1 MKMVKR
7 YSKIHFVGIGGIGMS
22 GIAELLLNL
31 GYRVS
36 GSDLAESDI
45 TRRLASLGARIH
57 KGHSMNN
64 LQDADVVVYS
74 SAIRPDNP
82 EILAAREKGIPVI
95 RRAEM
100 LAELMRLKYGIA
112 VAGAH
117 GKTTTT
123 SMIAAVLAQAGLDP
137 TAVVGGKLQGLGG
150 GAKLG
155 QGEYLVAEADESDG
169 SFLRLSPTV
178 AVVTNIDREHLD
190 HYRDLAHI
198 QDTFLEFI
206 NRIPF
211 YGVAVLCLDD
221 PHIPSLLPKIEKRVL
236 TYGMNP
242 QADVQAHE
250 LRFCGTNS
258 AFSVSIHRKKLG
270 DLFVPLPGLHN
281 VLNALAATGVAL
293 ELEVDF
299 SKIQEALKGFQG
311 VQRRFQV
318 KATIDNITVVDDYGH
333 HPSEIR
339 ATLQAAKSS
348 WGKRLLVIFQPHRY
362 TRTIHLYNDFL
373 TAFHE
378 ADTLFVMDIYGAG
391 EDPDPQVS
399 GQGLC
404 RSIRQAG
411 HRDAHYVQT
420 TAELV
425 EEVMK
430 RLMPGDVVLTLGA
443 GDVWKVGDELI
454 RRLEHGNRPGEAGD

>member
-1 MKMVKR
+1 MVKR
-7 YSKIHFVGIGGIGMS
+7 YRRIHFVGIGGIGMS

-31 GYRVS
+31 GYGVS
-36 GSDLAESDI
+36 GSDLADSET
-45 TRRLASLGARIH
+45 TRRLAQLGARVYR
-57 KGHSMNN
+57 GHSAQNIG
-64 LQDADVVVYS
+64 DADVVVYS
-74 SAIRPDNP
+74 SAVRPDNP
-82 EILAAREKGIPVI
+82 EILGARERGIPVI

-123 SMIAAVLAQAGLDP
+123 SMIATVLAHAGLDP

-198 QDTFLEFI
+198 QETFLEFI

-221 PHIPSLLPKIEKRVL
+221 PHIPSLLPRIEKRVL
-236 TYGMNP
+236 TYGLNP
-242 QADVQAHE
+242 QADIQASDI
-250 LRFCGTNS
+250 RICGTNS
-258 AFSVSIHRKKLG
+258 IFSVSLHRSKLG
-270 DLFVPLPGLHN
+270 DLFLPLPGLHN
-281 VLNALAATGVAL
+281 VLNALAAAGVGL
-293 ELEVDF
+293 ELEVPF
-299 SKIQEALKGFQG
+299 PKIQEALKGFAG

-318 KATIDNITVVDDYGH
+318 KATIDDITVVDDYGH

-339 ATLQAAKSS
+339 ATLKAAKSS

-362 TRTIHLYNDFL
+362 SRTHHLYEDFL

-378 ADTLFVMDIYGAG
+378 ADTVFVMDIYGAG
-391 EDPDPQVS
+391 EDPIPEVS
-399 GQGLC
+399 GQALC

-411 HRDAHYVQT
+411 HRDVHYVGT
-420 TAELV
+420 RGDLV

-430 RLMPGDVVLTLGA
+430 KLVPGDVVLTLGA
-443 GDVWKVGDELI
+443 GDVWKVGEELI
-454 RRLEHGNRPGEAGD
+454 ERLEQGDWPTEAKA

>member
-1 MKMVKR
+1 VSMVKR
-7 YSKIHFVGIGGIGMS
+7 YRRIHFVGIGGIGMS

-31 GYRVS
+31 GYGVS
-36 GSDLAESDI
+36 GSDLADSET
-45 TRRLASLGARIH
+45 TRRLAQLGARVH
-57 KGHSMNN
+57 RGHSAQNIG
-64 LQDADVVVYS
+64 DADVVVYS
-74 SAIRPDNP
+74 SAVRPDNP
-82 EILAAREKGIPVI
+82 ELLGARERGIPVI

-123 SMIAAVLAQAGLDP
+123 SMIATVLAHAGLDP

-178 AVVTNIDREHLD
+178 AVVTNIDKEHLD

-198 QDTFLEFI
+198 QETFLEFI

-221 PHIPSLLPKIEKRVL
+221 PHIPALLPRIEKRVL
-236 TYGMNP
+236 TYGLNP
-242 QADVQAHE
+242 QADIQASDI
-250 LRFCGTNS
+250 RFGGTS
-258 AFSVSIHRKKLG
+258 CVFCLSLHRSRLG
-270 DLFVPLPGLHN
+270 DVFLPLPGLHN
-281 VLNALAATGVAL
+281 VLNALAAAGVGL
-293 ELEVDF
+293 ELEVPF
-299 SKIQEALKGFQG
+299 PKIQEALKGFAG

-318 KATIDNITVVDDYGH
+318 KATIDDITVVDDYAH

-339 ATLQAAKSS
+339 ATLKAAKSS

-362 TRTIHLYNDFL
+362 SRTQHLYEDFL

-391 EDPDPQVS
+391 EDPIPEVS
-399 GQGLC
+399 GQALC
-404 RSIRQAG
+404 KSIRQAG
-411 HRDAHYVQT
+411 HRDVHYVGRRGD
-420 TAELV
+420 LV
-425 EEVMK
+425 QEVMK
-430 RLMPGDVVLTLGA
+430 RLVAGDVVLTLGA
-443 GDVWKVGDELI
+443 GDVWKVGEELI
-454 RRLEHGNRPGEAGD
+454 ERLEQGDWPTEAKA

>member
-1 MKMVKR
+1 VSMVKR
-7 YSKIHFVGIGGIGMS
+7 YRRIHFVGIGGIGMS

-31 GYRVS
+31 GYGVS
-36 GSDLAESDI
+36 GSDLAESDV
-45 TRRLASLGARIH
+45 TRRLESLGARVH
-57 KGHSMNN
+57 RGHGPENVGE
-64 LQDADVVVYS
+64 ADVVVYS
-74 SAIRPDNP
+74 SAVRTDNP
-82 EILAAREKGIPVI
+82 EIVAARERGIPVI

-123 SMIAAVLAQAGLDP
+123 SMIAAVLAHAGLDP

-155 QGEYLVAEADESDG
+155 QGDYLVAEADESDG

-190 HYRDLAHI
+190 HYRDLVHI
-198 QDTFLEFI
+198 QETFLEFI

-221 PHIPSLLPKIEKRVL
+221 PHLPALLPRIEKRVL
-236 TYGMNP
+236 TYGLNP
-242 QADVQAHE
+242 QADIQAAE
-250 LRFCGTNS
+250 IRPNGTS
-258 AFSVSIHRKKLG
+258 CVFTVSLHRTKLG
-270 DLFVPLPGLHN
+270 EVCLPLPGLHN

-293 ELEVDF
+293 ELDVPF
-299 SKIQEALKGFQG
+299 LKVQEALGSFAG
-311 VQRRFQV
+311 VHRRFQV
-318 KATIDNITVVDDYGH
+318 KAIIDEITVVDDYGH

-348 WGKRLLVIFQPHRY
+348 WGRRLLVIFQPHRY
-362 TRTIHLYNDFL
+362 TRTHHLYEDFL

-391 EDPDPQVS
+391 EDPIPEVS
-399 GQGLC
+399 GQALC
-404 RSIRQAG
+404 RGIRQAG
-411 HRDAHYVQT
+411 HRDAHYVRDR
-420 TAELV
+420 EHLV
-425 EEVMK
+425 EEVMR
-430 RLMPGDVVLTLGA
+430 RLAPGDVVLTLGA
-443 GDVWKVGDELI
+443 GDVWKLGEELI
-454 RRLEHGNRPGEAGD
+454 ERLEHGDRPREAMG

>member
-1 MKMVKR
+1 MVKR
-7 YSKIHFVGIGGIGMS
+7 YRRIHFVGIGGIGMS

-31 GYRVS
+31 GYGVS
-36 GSDLAESDI
+36 GSDLADSET
-45 TRRLASLGARIH
+45 TRRLAQLGARVH
-57 KGHSMNN
+57 RGHSAQNIG
-64 LQDADVVVYS
+64 DADVVVYS
-74 SAIRPDNP
+74 SAVRPDNP
-82 EILAAREKGIPVI
+82 ELLGARERGIPVI

-123 SMIAAVLAQAGLDP
+123 SMIATVLAHAGLDP

-178 AVVTNIDREHLD
+178 AVVTNIDKEHLD
-190 HYRDLAHI
+190 HYRNLAHI
-198 QDTFLEFI
+198 QETFLEFI

-221 PHIPSLLPKIEKRVL
+221 PHIPSLLPRIEKRVL
-236 TYGMNP
+236 TYGLNP
-242 QADVQAHE
+242 QADIQASDI
-250 LRFCGTNS
+250 RVRGTSCVFC
-258 AFSVSIHRKKLG
+258 VSLHRSRLG
-270 DLFVPLPGLHN
+270 DVFLPLPGLHN
-281 VLNALAATGVAL
+281 VLNALAAAGVGL
-293 ELEVDF
+293 ELEVPF
-299 SKIQEALKGFQG
+299 PKIQEALKGFAG

-318 KATIDNITVVDDYGH
+318 KATIEDITVVDDYGH

-339 ATLQAAKSS
+339 ATLKAAKSS

-362 TRTIHLYNDFL
+362 SRTQHLYEDFL

-391 EDPDPQVS
+391 EDPIPEVS
-399 GQGLC
+399 GQALC
-404 RSIRQAG
+404 KSIRQAG
-411 HRDAHYVQT
+411 HRDVHYVGRR
-420 TAELV
+420 EDLV
-425 EEVMK
+425 QEVMK
-430 RLMPGDVVLTLGA
+430 RLVPGDVVLTLGA
-443 GDVWKVGDELI
+443 GDVWKVGEELI
-454 RRLEHGNRPGEAGD
+454 ERLEQGDWPTEAKA

>member
-1 MKMVKR
+1 MVRR
-7 YSKIHFVGIGGIGMS
+7 YRRIHFVGIGGIGMS

-31 GYRVS
+31 GYGVS
-36 GSDLAESDI
+36 GSDLADSDI
-45 TRRLASLGARIH
+45 TRRLESLGARVH
-57 KGHSMNN
+57 RGHAPEHVG
-64 LQDADVVVYS
+64 DADVVVYS
-74 SAIRPDNP
+74 SAVRSDNP
-82 EILAAREKGIPVI
+82 EIRAAKERGIPVI

-123 SMIAAVLAQAGLDP
+123 SMIAAVLAHAGLDP
-137 TAVVGGKLQGLGG
+137 TAVVGGKIQGLGG

-169 SFLRLSPTV
+169 SFLRLWPTV

-190 HYRDLAHI
+190 HYRDLVHI
-198 QDTFLEFI
+198 QETFLEFI

-221 PHIPSLLPKIEKRVL
+221 PHIPALLPRIEKRIL
-236 TYGMNP
+236 TYGLNP
-242 QADVQAHE
+242 QADIQAHE
-250 LRFCGTNS
+250 IRLQGTTS
-258 AFSVSIHRKKLG
+258 CFSVCLHRTSLG
-270 DLFVPLPGLHN
+270 ELRLPLPGLHN

-293 ELEVDF
+293 ELDVSF
-299 SKIQEALKGFQG
+299 THIQEGLSSFGG

-318 KATIDNITVVDDYGH
+318 KGMIDEITVVDDYGH

-339 ATLQAAKSS
+339 ATLQAAKLG
-348 WGKRLLVIFQPHRY
+348 WGKRLLVVFQPHRY
-362 TRTIHLYNDFL
+362 TRTLHLYQDFL

-391 EDPDPQVS
+391 EEPIEGVS
-399 GQGLC
+399 GEGLC

-411 HRDAHYVQT
+411 HRDAHYVRDRKQ
-420 TAELV
+420 LV
-425 EEVMK
+425 EQVMR
-430 RLMPGDVVLTLGA
+430 RLVPGDVVVTLGA
-443 GDVWKVGDELI
+443 GDVWKVGEELI
-454 RRLEHGNRPGEAGD
+454 ERLEHGDWPTEALE

>member
-1 MKMVKR
+1 MVKR
-7 YSKIHFVGIGGIGMS
+7 YRKIHFVGIGGIGMS

-31 GYRVS
+31 GYGVS
-36 GSDLAESDI
+36 GSDLAESET
-45 TRRLASLGARIH
+45 TRRLASLGARVH
-57 KGHSMNN
+57 RGHSTENVG
-64 LQDADVVVYS
+64 DADVVVYS
-74 SAIRPDNP
+74 SAVRPDNP
-82 EILAAREKGIPVI
+82 ELLAARERGIPVI

-123 SMIAAVLAQAGLDP
+123 SMIAAVLAHAGLDP

-169 SFLRLSPTV
+169 SFLRLSPAV
-178 AVVTNIDREHLD
+178 AVVTNLDREHLD

-198 QDTFLEFI
+198 QETFLEFI

-221 PHIPSLLPKIEKRVL
+221 PHIPSLLPRVEKRVL

-242 QADVQAHE
+242 QADVQATE
-250 LRFCGTNS
+250 LRPCGTS
-258 AFSVSIHRKKLG
+258 CVFSVCFHRSKLG
-270 DLFVPLPGLHN
+270 DLFLPLPGQHN
-281 VLNALAATGVAL
+281 VLNALAAAGVAL
-293 ELEVDF
+293 ELEVPF
-299 SKIQEALKGFQG
+299 SKVQEALRVFPG

-318 KATIDNITVVDDYGH
+318 KAIIDDITVVDDYGH

-348 WGKRLLVIFQPHRY
+348 WGRRLLVIFQPHRY
-362 TRTIHLYNDFL
+362 TRTLHLYEDFL
-373 TAFHE
+373 TAFQE
-378 ADTLFVMDIYGAG
+378 ADTLFVMDVYGAG
-391 EDPDPQVS
+391 EEPIPEVN

-404 RSIRQAG
+404 KSIRQAG
-411 HRDAHYVQT
+411 HRDAHYVGSRTQ
-420 TAELV
+420 LV

-430 RLMPGDVVLTLGA
+430 RLVPGDVVLTLGA
-443 GDVWKVGDELI
+443 GDVWKLGEELI
-454 RRLEHGNRPGEAGD
+454 ERLEQGDWPTEAKA

>member
-1 MKMVKR
+1 MVKR
-7 YSKIHFVGIGGIGMS
+7 YRRIHFVGIGGIGMS

-31 GYRVS
+31 GYGVS
-36 GSDLAESDI
+36 GSDLAESETI
-45 TRRLASLGARIH
+45 RRLEALGARVYR
-57 KGHSMNN
+57 GHSAQNVG
-64 LQDADVVVYS
+64 DADVVVYS
-74 SAIRPDNP
+74 SAVRPDNP
-82 EILAAREKGIPVI
+82 EIVGARERGIPVI

-123 SMIAAVLAQAGLDP
+123 SMIATVLAHAGLDP

-178 AVVTNIDREHLD
+178 AVVTNIDKEHLD

-198 QDTFLEFI
+198 QETFLEFI

-221 PHIPSLLPKIEKRVL
+221 PHIPSLLPRIEKRVI
-236 TYGMNP
+236 TYGLNP
-242 QADVQAHE
+242 QADIQADE
-250 LRFCGTNS
+250 IKFCGTS
-258 AFSVSIHRKKLG
+258 CIFSVCLHRTKLG
-270 DLFVPLPGLHN
+270 DLFLPLPGLHN
-281 VLNALAATGVAL
+281 VLNALATVGVGL
-293 ELEVDF
+293 ELQVPF
-299 SKIQEALKGFQG
+299 PKIREALKGFAG

-318 KATIDNITVVDDYGH
+318 KATIDDVTVVDDYGH

-339 ATLQAAKSS
+339 ATLKAAKSS

-362 TRTIHLYNDFL
+362 SRTRHLYEDFL

-378 ADTLFVMDIYGAG
+378 ADTLFVMDIYAAG
-391 EDPDPQVS
+391 EDPIPEVS
-399 GQGLC
+399 AQALC

-411 HRDAHYVQT
+411 HRDVHY
-420 TAELV
+420 AAGRGELV

-430 RLMPGDVVLTLGA
+430 RLVPGDVVLTLGA
-443 GDVWKVGDELI
+443 GDVWKVGEELI
-454 RRLEHGNRPGEAGD
+454 ERLEQGDWPTEAKA

>member
-1 MKMVKR
+1 MVKR
-7 YSKIHFVGIGGIGMS
+7 YRRIHFVGIGGIGMS

-31 GYRVS
+31 GYGVS
-36 GSDLAESDI
+36 GSDLADSET
-45 TRRLASLGARIH
+45 TRRLAQLGARVH
-57 KGHSMNN
+57 RGHSAQNIG
-64 LQDADVVVYS
+64 DADVVVYS
-74 SAIRPDNP
+74 SAVRPDNP
-82 EILAAREKGIPVI
+82 ELLGARERGIPVI

-123 SMIAAVLAQAGLDP
+123 SMIATVLAHAGLDP

-178 AVVTNIDREHLD
+178 AVVTNIDKEHLD

-198 QDTFLEFI
+198 QETFLEFI

-221 PHIPSLLPKIEKRVL
+221 PHIPSLLPRIEKRVL
-236 TYGMNP
+236 TYGLNP
-242 QADVQAHE
+242 QADIQASDI
-250 LRFCGTNS
+250 RVRGTSCVFC
-258 AFSVSIHRKKLG
+258 VSLHRSRLG
-270 DLFVPLPGLHN
+270 DVFLPLPGLHN
-281 VLNALAATGVAL
+281 VLNALAAAGVGL
-293 ELEVDF
+293 ELEVPF
-299 SKIQEALKGFQG
+299 PKIQEALKGFAG

-318 KATIDNITVVDDYGH
+318 KATIEDITVVDDYGH

-339 ATLQAAKSS
+339 ATLKAAKSS

-362 TRTIHLYNDFL
+362 SRTQHLYEDFL

-391 EDPDPQVS
+391 EDPIPEVS
-399 GQGLC
+399 GQALC
-404 RSIRQAG
+404 KSIRQAG
-411 HRDAHYVQT
+411 HRDVHYVGRR
-420 TAELV
+420 EDLV
-425 EEVMK
+425 QEVMK
-430 RLMPGDVVLTLGA
+430 RLVPGDVVLTLGA
-443 GDVWKVGDELI
+443 GDVWKVGEELI
-454 RRLEHGNRPGEAGD
+454 ERLEQGDWPTEAKA

>member
-1 MKMVKR
+1 MVKR
-7 YSKIHFVGIGGIGMS
+7 YRRIHFVGIGGIGMS

-31 GYRVS
+31 GYGVS
-36 GSDLAESDI
+36 GSDLAESET
-45 TRRLASLGARIH
+45 TRRLAALGARVH
-57 KGHSMNN
+57 RGHSAQNIG
-64 LQDADVVVYS
+64 DADVVVYS
-74 SAIRPDNP
+74 SAVRPDNP
-82 EILAAREKGIPVI
+82 EIIGARERGIPVI

-123 SMIAAVLAQAGLDP
+123 SMIATVLAHAGLDP

-155 QGEYLVAEADESDG
+155 QGDYLVAEADESDG
-169 SFLRLSPTV
+169 SFLRLSPAV
-178 AVVTNIDREHLD
+178 AVVTNIDKEHLD

-198 QDTFLEFI
+198 QETFLEFI

-221 PHIPSLLPKIEKRVL
+221 PYIPSLLPRIEKRVI
-236 TYGMNP
+236 TYGLNP
-242 QADVQAHE
+242 QADIQASDI
-250 LRFCGTNS
+250 RNCGTS
-258 AFSVSIHRKKLG
+258 CIFSVSLHRSKLG
-270 DLFVPLPGLHN
+270 DLFLPLPGLHN
-281 VLNALAATGVAL
+281 VLNALAAAGVAL
-293 ELEVDF
+293 ELEVPF
-299 SKIQEALKGFQG
+299 PRIQEALKGFAG

-318 KATIDNITVVDDYGH
+318 KATIDEITVVDDYGH

-339 ATLQAAKSS
+339 ATLKAAKSS

-362 TRTIHLYNDFL
+362 SRTLHLYEDFL

-391 EDPDPQVS
+391 EDPIPEVS
-399 GQGLC
+399 GQALC

-411 HRDAHYVQT
+411 HRDVHYVSSRG
-420 TAELV
+420 ELV
-425 EEVMK
+425 EEVMRK
-430 RLMPGDVVLTLGA
+430 LVPGDVVLTLGA
-443 GDVWKVGDELI
+443 GDVWKVGEQLI
-454 RRLEHGNRPGEAGD
+454 ERLEQGDWPTEAIG